1 MGITLS
7 GLLAGFVLWLLL
19 DWKFPASTERK
30 ALIVCL
36 TCLIGGLAVG
46 LWADGD
52 TIRAITHA
60 MYRVPAP
67 RY

>member
-36 TCLIGGLAVG
+36 SCLMAGLAIG

-52 TIRAITHA
+52 TIRAITQA
-60 MYRVPAP
+60 MHRGSVPK
-67 RY
+67 Y